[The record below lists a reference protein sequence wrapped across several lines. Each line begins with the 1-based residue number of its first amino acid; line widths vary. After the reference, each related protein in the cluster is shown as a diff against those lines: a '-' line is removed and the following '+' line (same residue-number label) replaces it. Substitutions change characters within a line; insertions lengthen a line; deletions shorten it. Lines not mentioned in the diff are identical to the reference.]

1 MEKELR
7 KGGHKRLNDT
17 NFVLFKAQTRQLGQ
31 NWGEVYIT
39 PNSKKVGI
47 LFKI

>member
-1 MEKELR
+1 MEKDLR
-7 KGGHKRLNDT
+7 KGGHDRMNDT

-39 PNSKKVGI
+39 PNSKKVGF
-47 LFKI
+47 LFKM